1 MFDVNMV
8 MMRAWN
14 VVAGAG
20 RTRALLG
27 TSVSG
32 GGGDVK
38 KRAPSCVYQRR
49 EGQVRAVVGACVT
62 VAAWCTW
69 HGGTAW
75 LGVARHVDGCGVGCC
90 VGRGEGKRVCFVW
103 CGVWRWWSAKSGLGW
118 VWGVVGWLVEGRG
131 VAGNHGCAWL
141 VWGRVGCVW

>member
-1 MFDVNMV
+1 MFVVNMV

-27 TSVSG
+27 TSVSR

-38 KRAPSCVYQRR
+38 KRAPSCVYQRC
-49 EGQVRAVVGACVT
+49 EVQVRAVGVACVA
-62 VAAWCTW
+62 VPAWCTW

-75 LGVARHVDGCGVGCC
+75 LGVARHVDGCGVVCC
-90 VGRGEGKRVCFVW
+90 VW
-103 CGVWRWWSAKSGLGW
+103 
-118 VWGVVGWLVEGRG
+118 
-131 VAGNHGCAWL
+131 
-141 VWGRVGCVW
+141 